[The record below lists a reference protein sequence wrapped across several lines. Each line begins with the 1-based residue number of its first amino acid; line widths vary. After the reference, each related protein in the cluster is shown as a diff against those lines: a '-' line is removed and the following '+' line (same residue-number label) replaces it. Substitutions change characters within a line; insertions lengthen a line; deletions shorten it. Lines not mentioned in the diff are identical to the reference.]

1 MRLKH
6 RHKWLSGMNWKTAVP
21 FFPISRRE
29 MELCNFFWAKKK
41 KIHSGSYFKWAG
53 NKNHWTGKKY
63 ESEKRQAN
71 LQQVQLQRRRTL
83 IIFLS
88 AQQVLLLSPAF
99 RNYRQ
104 NKTQYQRITELET
117 EKQLLAAEAVK
128 GKSRNE
134 PAWQKTCMMDWEAW
148 CQALNTHYKPWK
160 RI

>member
-1 MRLKH
+1 
-6 RHKWLSGMNWKTAVP
+6 
-21 FFPISRRE
+21 
-29 MELCNFFWAKKK
+29 
-41 KIHSGSYFKWAG
+41 
-53 NKNHWTGKKY
+53 
-63 ESEKRQAN
+63 
-71 LQQVQLQRRRTL
+71 LQRRRTL

-134 PAWQKTCMMDWEAW
+134 PAWQKTCMMDWEA
-148 CQALNTHYKPWK
+148 
-160 RI
+160 